1 MIYALINNFEDL
13 EITIQIFKDK
23 NKQFTIIGAREKKLP
38 HASQSDKM
46 IKVTKILWEHKLIMT
61 NIR

>member
-46 IKVTKILWEHKLIMT
+46 K
-61 NIR
+61 